1 MVLFAIPVLF
11 ERDASIGPTCSK
23 QTNSHVNS
31 RRIFLFEPGELGFS
45 VTKAA
50 KGCNL
55 GWLQRAFFWSD
66 DLYFHMK
73 MPG

>member
-1 MVLFAIPVLF
+1 MVVVLVF
-11 ERDASIGPTCSK
+11 RKHGSIGPTYSEQASPHK
-23 QTNSHVNS
+23 EPPHL
-31 RRIFLFEPGELGFS
+31 FFEPGELGFS

-55 GWLQRAFFWSD
+55 GWLQRV
-66 DLYFHMK
+66 FHMK